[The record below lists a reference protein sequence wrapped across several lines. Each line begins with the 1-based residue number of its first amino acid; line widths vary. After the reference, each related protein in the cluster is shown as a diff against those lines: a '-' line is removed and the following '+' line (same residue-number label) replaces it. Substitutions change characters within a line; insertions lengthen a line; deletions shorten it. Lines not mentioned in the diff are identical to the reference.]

1 MTQKPAFGDSD
12 GWSDEDFIFR
22 SRDFASIDSRQ
33 SEPPTGPEIENHSQA
48 HGQYDW
54 ADPLE
59 LIVSPE
65 TPFAE
70 LDAPD
75 IVALGATADI
85 SEFTYGPKDPDS
97 FVAWAISS
105 GTLEEG
111 SADGDVLDVL
121 EDDDITL
128 AGADYDEGLSE
139 PAYTPRPEIP
149 GLSRRLAVD
158 AWLSEVA
165 EISAQDR
172 EKARDAA
179 NLLTT
184 PRLHALLPWLRSKTW
199 TGELLTAFF
208 QFLFHWDANW
218 QLWECLRWSAQTRS
232 W

>member
-22 SRDFASIDSRQ
+22 SRDFVIIDSRQ
-33 SEPPTGPEIENHSQA
+33 LEPPKEPEIENHSQSP
-48 HGQYDW
+48 GQYNG

-59 LIVSPE
+59 QIVSPE

-70 LDAPD
+70 LDVPDLVAPRP
-75 IVALGATADI
+75 TEDI
-85 SEFTYGPKDPDS
+85 SDFKYGPMDPDS
-97 FVAWAISS
+97 FVAWAMSS
-105 GTLEEG
+105 GTLKEG

-121 EDDDITL
+121 EEDDIAL

-139 PAYTPRPEIP
+139 PAYTPPPDLP

-158 AWLSEVA
+158 SWLSEVA
-165 EISAQDR
+165 DISAQGR

-184 PRLHALLPWLRSKTW
+184 PRLHALLPWLRTNPGR
-199 TGELLTAFF
+199 T
-208 QFLFHWDANW
+208 NY
-218 QLWECLRWSAQTRS
+218 
-232 W
+232 